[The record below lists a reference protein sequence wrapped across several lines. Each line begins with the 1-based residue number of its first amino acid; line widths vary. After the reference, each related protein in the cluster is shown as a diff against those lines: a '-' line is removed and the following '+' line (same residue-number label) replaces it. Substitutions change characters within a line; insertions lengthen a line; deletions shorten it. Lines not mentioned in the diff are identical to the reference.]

1 VRFPSVE
8 ALIRLERKN
17 GGWRGLLR
25 TEGFVTR
32 RLNLR
37 MVEPKIG
44 SLTGAGFHGFVIMKV
59 QTLGRGDCPWAIG
72 WLAA

>member
-1 VRFPSVE
+1 M
-8 ALIRLERKN
+8 ERTK

-25 TEGFVTR
+25 TERLVTL

-37 MVEPKIG
+37 MVELKIE
-44 SLTGAGFHGFVIMKV
+44 SLTGARFHVLVNMKV
-59 QTLGRGDCPWAIG
+59 QTLGRGDCRRSIG